1 MLTTISPQDQL
12 SRITAQQ
19 GMLYEEHYKMKLHL
33 KNKTTAQDL
42 QSDNHSDIHKDELER
57 LQRVL
62 QQDGAQQK
70 KSISDGSRKMVLL
83 KVHERMMRRELK
95 SLYERE
101 AANTR
106 EIKRLKVLEE
116 FRTKEVRERVGWLE
130 QFKDSASYHI
140 AELRDQLLNCVPQV
154 NNIL

>member
-1 MLTTISPQDQL
+1 
-12 SRITAQQ
+12 
-19 GMLYEEHYKMKLHL
+19 
-33 KNKTTAQDL
+33 
-42 QSDNHSDIHKDELER
+42 
-57 LQRVL
+57 
-62 QQDGAQQK
+62 
-70 KSISDGSRKMVLL
+70 
-83 KVHERMMRRELK
+83 MMRRELK

-116 FRTKEVRERVGWLE
+116 FRAKEMRERVGWLE